1 MSNVKRQMSEN
12 VIAIVDYGVG
22 NLRSVQ
28 RAFEHVEAEATV
40 TAHRETIESAS
51 AVVLPGVGAFGKAMS
66 NLDRAGLTDVIRQVI
81 AQGRPFLGIC
91 LGLQLLFEESEE
103 MGQHKGLGVFGGR
116 VRRFEVGGRRHGYK
130 VPQIGWNQI
139 HIQRASP
146 LLEGVADGS
155 YAYFVHSYYVAP
167 ADPEIVLATTDYEID
182 YASIV
187 GRDNVFGIQF
197 HPEKSQAV
205 GLKILRNFTESVGC

>member
-1 MSNVKRQMSEN
+1 M
-12 VIAIVDYGVG
+12 IAIIDYGMG

-28 RAFEHVEAEATV
+28 RAFEHVGAEVVV
-40 TAHRETIESAS
+40 TAHRETIKSAS
-51 AVVLPGVGAFGKAMS
+51 AVVLPGVGAFGQAMA
-66 NLDRAGLTDVIRQVI
+66 NLERAGLTDVIRQTI
-81 AQGRPFLGIC
+81 TNGRPFLGIC

-103 MGQHKGLGVFGGR
+103 MGQHRGLGVFGGQ
-116 VRRFEVGGRRHGYK
+116 VKRFEVGLK

-139 HIQRASP
+139 HIQRGNP

-167 ADPEIVLATTDYEID
+167 TDPEIVLATTDYGID

-187 GRDNVFGIQF
+187 GQANVFGIQF

-205 GLKILRNFTESVGC
+205 GLRILRNFTALVDDHSH